1 MRCCR
6 HQLSILGRKGTTILV
21 VIQTLAYPARSCG
34 VGGGGVEGTTS
45 SLGELRLLL
54 PCWWCEDGQDKVTPI
69 SPLYFSD
76 LLGAERQLI

>member
-21 VIQTLAYPARSCG
+21 VIQTLASPARSYGEEEGG
-34 VGGGGVEGTTS
+34 VGGTTS
-45 SLGELRLLL
+45 LLGELHL
-54 PCWWCEDGQDKVTPI
+54 PLPRWWCEEGQGKGTPI

-76 LLGAERQLI
+76 LLGVERGLI